1 MLKKIFISIL
11 AMTFVLSLA
20 APALA
25 APLGSNS
32 GFVHGIVITLDG
44 TEYYLA
50 GAPDG
55 PGGEYDI
62 PGHYWVLAGKNQLV
76 GKHYNTG
83 PFGDSQWWSSDAADG
98 ELLYIVHAVIDTWS
112 EEKVEAYARRGY
124 IHYHELITVVGG
136 ILHPDLVVWLKHT
149 ARTSFTLDGGP
160 APAFAHSVT
169 PGVDLEFIP
178 NANTPYP

>member
-1 MLKKIFISIL
+1 MSIL
-11 AMTFVLSLA
+11 ALAFVLSLA
-20 APALA
+20 APVLA
-25 APLGSNS
+25 APLGSNR

-44 TEYYLA
+44 TDYYLD

-55 PGGEYDI
+55 EGGAYDI

-83 PFGDSQWWSSDAADG
+83 PFGAANWWSSDAADG
-98 ELLYIVHAVIDTWS
+98 GLLYIVHAMIDTWS
-112 EEKVEAYARRGY
+112 PENVEAYAKRGY
-124 IHYHELITVVGG
+124 IHYHELIEVGNPTAK
-136 ILHPDLVVWLKHT
+136 HPNMVVWLKHT

-178 NANTPYP
+178 NANNPYLP